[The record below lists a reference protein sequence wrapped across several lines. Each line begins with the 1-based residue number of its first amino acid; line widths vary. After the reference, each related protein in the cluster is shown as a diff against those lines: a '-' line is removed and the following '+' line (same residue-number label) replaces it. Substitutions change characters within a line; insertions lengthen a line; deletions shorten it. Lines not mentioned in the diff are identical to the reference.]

1 MWQRTDLQVPFLLP
15 VAQMCLTGSIYLTV
29 AIAIERYTTVC
40 HPFFKVDFVKK
51 KSHFLREYLLCC
63 TFLLVVLAV
72 PLLVDNLI
80 IAFSSLL
87 YVLSQ
92 VSHFWTARRYI
103 FPIAT
108 FAIVYN
114 FPKFFELTVITEV
127 HSRFFHGH
135 FFLFFFIF
143 SFPFRRLATAQLN
156 WQVRRIITRWE

>member
-1 MWQRTDLQVPFLLP
+1 MQVPFLLP
-15 VAQMCLTGSIYLTV
+15 VAQMCLTGSIYLTL

-40 HPFFKVDFVKK
+40 HPFFKVDFVNIF
-51 KSHFLREYLLCC
+51 SHFLKDCLLCC

-80 IAFSSLL
+80 IAFQSFL

-127 HSRFFHGH
+127 HSRFFSSGFSS
-135 FFLFFFIF
+135 FF
-143 SFPFRRLATAQLN
+143 
-156 WQVRRIITRWE
+156 

>member
-1 MWQRTDLQVPFLLP
+1 M
-15 VAQMCLTGSIYLTV
+15 GSIYLTL

-40 HPFFKVDFVKK
+40 HPFFKVDFANNFSQGV
-51 KSHFLREYLLCC
+51 FLLC
-63 TFLLVVLAV
+63 TFLLLVLAE

-80 IAFSSLL
+80 IAFSSFL

-127 HSRFFHGH
+127 HSRFF
-135 FFLFFFIF
+135 
-143 SFPFRRLATAQLN
+143 P
-156 WQVRRIITRWE
+156 